1 MTVLLPDEWEG
12 HRDMWAGYYTNALKT
27 SASFTATL
35 KVLGDIG
42 RHQTQT
48 QRSVAPAPETG
59 VKSFLIKGWW
69 RIREQSLFIHRRSFT
84 FQIKIYRVATT
95 PSLSLSISC
104 LLFIQ
109 ILQTGCFFQFS
120 TFTSFVREWHYA
132 SVIMQFITNNRFVY
146 GGPISCS
153 LSAPQ
158 FQNNNNNT

>member
-1 MTVLLPDEWEG
+1 MWLWCSSTPASRSLLFLENG
-12 HRDMWAGYYTNALKT
+12 IYRRKMLQN
-27 SASFTATL
+27 
-35 KVLGDIG
+35 G
-42 RHQTQT
+42 RLIMD
-48 QRSVAPAPETG
+48 
-59 VKSFLIKGWW
+59 KS
-69 RIREQSLFIHRRSFT
+69 RFIHRGRSFT
-84 FQIKIYRVATT
+84 FQIKLHRVPTT

-120 TFTSFVREWHYA
+120 TFTSFAREWHYA

-153 LSAPQ
+153 RSALQ